1 MLKKT
6 TRFLWRSSC
15 HLLVAVLLLLFVV
28 WLALVSLAHSATGSR
43 WLLEKLVQQQKLIKF
58 QVVSGDLIDG
68 IQLKNFRFTGKTF
81 YLDAKQLTLD
91 IVWIGL
97 FRKELLVEELHGQGV
112 QLVLHGQANPNRTKL
127 KHLNIPF
134 KIILNEGVLT
144 DAQINKRGLI
154 TPIQRLA
161 LYRAQ
166 WKGEDLQ
173 LAELDFVH
181 PNFSTQ
187 LSGHLAFKNDYPLDA
202 KGLLFVP
209 FWQQHHLKPIK
220 IKALGDLGNLAID
233 LVSKPVALSG
243 TIDVLQ
249 PHLKYAANL
258 RWSYWQFPWFSNQQF
273 VSRYGQMNIRGNKQ
287 QLELSVNTDLQSNLL
302 PRGEY
307 RAFAETDWYKIQ
319 LLPLEARTNLGGKL
333 AIRGEVSWPKNQGI
347 HWQLKTD
354 WSNVDVAKQWP
365 LVKPYLPILTGQL
378 QTQGMTSAQKSKL
391 DLNAQWISGEQ
402 WQIKQAN
409 NNWFWHWQQNQQ
421 LQASWKNLQR
431 SVASLANINSQ
442 HGTLHY
448 VGNPKA
454 YQLDFA
460 ANVASAKT
468 PVGDW
473 QVQGIGQP
481 HQFDFKKL
489 NYQGSA
495 GQLNAQ
501 AQVAWQQGIQ
511 LNGHVALQDFQ
522 SQFWLPTWP
531 AQLSGETSFLL
542 KINKNQKD
550 IHLTQSRLT
559 GLLKNRN
566 FNFNSS
572 ILNVD
577 LQKLL
582 SKEIPSFY
590 SQQTQMTW
598 GKNQLALE
606 GGLHANHWQLTLDN
620 QLNDLNELLP
630 SLEGKVNGVVVLQ
643 GEQHKPAIISNLWAE
658 KLAYEPTNL
667 AVDELSI
674 SGTLP
679 ELGNVAGFLQ
689 ISAHNLSAK
698 QRVIPDLSIVAEG
711 TRENHQ
717 ITWQMLAEPVVAEG
731 ILQGAIDNQG
741 NWLGQNTNGTVKIDD
756 FLWQQQAPFVSQWQ
770 MADKKLSLAA
780 HCWQAEQA
788 HLCNQ
793 DTLVLSP
800 QLVSANLTLQG
811 LEINRLQHLLPDGL
825 AWRGDLQ
832 GQLNFAWQ
840 AQHKPQFNLQ
850 VLTQNGALGLTQED
864 EEPLTL
870 PYHQLKLSAK
880 DDENN
885 QVGLRFDMQ
894 APNMG
899 QGYID
904 ARIDPQNQP
913 YQINGAMLLEKVNL
927 AMFKPFFP
935 AIRHLSGEMNLAGGL
950 TGEITK
956 PDFYGE
962 FSLNDGEILAK
973 NAPLDF
979 SHTQI
984 KASIR
989 GKQATINGQLNSGQ
1003 GLAQL
1008 KGDMSWQDIPQLNLN
1023 IDGKRLEFAQKPLFK
1038 AKVSPNLQL
1047 QIKPYTIS
1055 LKGDALVEDAL
1066 LNPQKLSDK
1075 AIPLSADVR
1084 VIDLSAPDRIR
1095 VAKAMRQWDINAD
1108 INLRMGD
1115 NVLFN
1120 GFGVQSKLTG
1130 ELKLQE
1136 QKQRGMQAIGEI
1148 QLDKEAKYEA
1158 YGQKLNIRHGQILF
1172 AGSIAQ
1178 PALDIE
1184 AIKEVDSKIVGVRV
1198 DGRANSPNLS
1208 LFADTPMSQDE
1219 MLGYLL
1225 LGRPLYQDSQL
1236 TLVNE
1241 SATGRNDSTL
1251 LASAALSL
1259 GIKSGQGL
1267 ASGIGTALGVK
1278 DVTLDAEGTGDD
1290 TRFTVSG
1297 YLTPSLYLR
1306 YGVGVFTPVNKVTLR
1321 YKLNK
1326 NLYLEA
1332 VSSLESALDLFY
1344 NFKF

>member
-6 TRFLWRSSC
+6 SRFLWRSSC
-15 HLLVAVLLLLFVV
+15 HLLVAVWLLLFLV
-28 WLALVSLAHSATGSR
+28 WLVLVSLAHSTSGSR
-43 WLLEKLVQQQKLIKF
+43 WLLEKIAQQQKLIKY
-58 QVVSGDLIDG
+58 QVVSGNLIDG
-68 IQLKNFRFTGKTF
+68 ITLKNFRFTGKTF
-81 YLDAKQLTLD
+81 YLDAQELTLD
-91 IVWIGL
+91 ILWIGL
-97 FRKELLVEELHGQGV
+97 LNKELFVEKLHGNGV
-112 QLVLHGQANPNRTKL
+112 QLVLHGQPNPHRTQL
-127 KHLNIPF
+127 KHLKIPLR
-134 KIILNEGVLT
+134 IVLSDGLLLN
-144 DAQINKRGLI
+144 AKINKRGVI
-154 TPIQRLA
+154 TPIDRLA
-161 LYRAQ
+161 LQQAQ
-166 WKGEDLQ
+166 WQGEDLKF
-173 LAELDFVH
+173 AELNVIH
-181 PNFSTQ
+181 PQFSTLLQ
-187 LSGHLAFKNDYPLDA
+187 GQLAFKADYPLQAIGIVQA
-202 KGLLFVP
+202 K
-209 FWQQHHLKPIK
+209 FWQKQSVKPIK
-220 IKALGDLGNLAID
+220 IKVIGDLGNLGVN
-233 LVSKPVALSG
+233 LVAKPVALSA
-243 TIDVLQ
+243 TLDVLE
-249 PHLKYAANL
+249 PSLDYVANV
-258 RWSYWQFPWFSNQQF
+258 RWGYWQFPWLSAQNF
-273 VSRYGQMNIRGNKQ
+273 VSRYGQVNIRGNKKH
-287 QLELSVNTDLQSNLL
+287 LELSVNTDLQSNLL

-307 RAFAETDWYKIQ
+307 RAFAETDWQHLK
-319 LLPLEARTNLGGKL
+319 LLPLEARTILGGKL
-333 AIRGEVSWPKNQGI
+333 ALNGQISWQNGI
-347 HWQLKTD
+347 QWQLNTD
-354 WSNVDVAKQWP
+354 WSNVDLAKKWP
-365 LVKPYLPILTGQL
+365 VINSYLPKLTGKL
-378 QTQGMTSAQKSKL
+378 QTQGLASAQQSKL
-391 DLNAQWISGEQ
+391 NIDAQWANGEQ
-402 WQIKQAN
+402 WQIKQQN
-409 NNWFWHWQQNQQ
+409 KDWFWHWQQQQQ
-421 LQASWKNLQR
+421 LQASWKNLNR
-431 SVASLANINSQ
+431 SLNNLGAISSQ
-442 HGTLHY
+442 QGNLSY
-448 VGNPKA
+448 VGKPNA
-454 YQLDFA
+454 YQVNL
-460 ANVASAKT
+460 NTQLLTTKT

-473 QVQGIGQP
+473 QLQAKGNTQ
-481 HQFDFKKL
+481 QL
-489 NYQGSA
+489 NIEHLVYQGQA
-495 GQLNAQ
+495 GGVNAQGQLS
-501 AQVAWQQGIQ
+501 WQQGLQ
-511 LNGHVALQDFQ
+511 LQGQFAVQDFRGD
-522 SQFWLPTWP
+522 FWLPTWP
-531 AQLSGETSFLL
+531 TQLSGQSQIQLN
-542 KINKNQKD
+542 INKNQKD
-550 IHLTQSRLT
+550 ITLSDSQLI
-559 GLLKNRN
+559 GLVKNRAFNLKTDLLAIDLQTLLAKKVPN
-566 FNFNSS
+566 FNN
-572 ILNVD
+572 
-577 LQKLL
+577 
-582 SKEIPSFY
+582 
-590 SQQTQMTW
+590 QQTQIIW
-598 GKNQLALE
+598 GNNQLALE
-606 GGLHANHWQLTLDN
+606 GGLQNNQWQLTVDN

-630 SLEGKVNGVVVLQ
+630 SLQGKINGVLVLQ

-658 KLAYEPTNL
+658 KLAYNNI

-674 SGTLP
+674 SSTLP

-689 ISAHNLSAK
+689 IAAHNLTAAN
-698 QRVIPDLSIVAEG
+698 RVIPDLTIVAEG

-788 HLCNQ
+788 QLCNQ

-811 LEINRLQHLLPDGL
+811 LEINRLQHLLPEGL

-979 SHTQI
+979 SHTNI

-989 GKQATINGQLNSGQ
+989 GKQATINGQLNSGK

-1008 KGDMSWQDIPQLNLN
+1008 KGDVSWQDTPQFNLN

-1038 AKVSPNLQL
+1038 AKVSPNLHL
-1047 QIKPYTIS
+1047 QIKPYVIN

-1066 LNPQKLSDK
+1066 LNPQNLSDQ
-1075 AIPLSADVR
+1075 AVPLSADVR
-1084 VIDLSAPDRIR
+1084 VVDLSAPDRIR
-1095 VAKAMRQWDINAD
+1095 VAKAMNQWDINAD

-1115 NVLFN
+1115 NVVFN

-1158 YGQKLNIRHGQILF
+1158 YGQKLNIRRGQILF

-1225 LGRPLYQDSQL
+1225 LGRPLYQDGQL